1 MAIVVESTSTNQSV
15 SSSSLVVTAP
25 SGIVD
30 GDLLIFCVAYYSSR
44 TLTPPSGFTSITS
57 ASNTAAV
64 EVRYKIASS
73 EPSSY
78 TFGLSTAGPI
88 SVVMFRISGHNP
100 TTPIN
105 VSSNGIGTSYVANH
119 AAPAIT
125 TTAADC
131 LAVTAAATSRDRTW
145 TPPSGY
151 GNEIEL
157 NTGFDLSTARKMLTS
172 SGTETPGN
180 WTLSSTGD
188 QVAMITFAV
197 DPSAGGAAKPVIFHS
212 HYQNMGWR

>member
-1 MAIVVESTSTNQSV
+1 
-15 SSSSLVVTAP
+15 
-25 SGIVD
+25 
-30 GDLLIFCVAYYSSR
+30 LIIYCVAYYASR
-44 TLTPPSGFTSITS
+44 TLTPPSGFTSINY
-57 ASNTAAV
+57 ASNTAAL
-64 EVRYKIASS
+64 EARYKIASS

-78 TFGLSTAGPI
+78 TFGLSSAGTF
-88 SVVMFRISGHNP
+88 SVIMFRISGHHS

-105 VSSNGIGTSYVANH
+105 VSSTSTGTSYVTNH

-131 LAVTAAATSRDRTW
+131 LAFAAAVTSRDRTW

-157 NTGFDLSTARKMLTS
+157 NVGTDISVARKTLTS

-180 WTLSSTGD
+180 WTLSSGGD

-197 DPSAGGAAKPVIFHS
+197 GPSAGGATAGPVLFHS